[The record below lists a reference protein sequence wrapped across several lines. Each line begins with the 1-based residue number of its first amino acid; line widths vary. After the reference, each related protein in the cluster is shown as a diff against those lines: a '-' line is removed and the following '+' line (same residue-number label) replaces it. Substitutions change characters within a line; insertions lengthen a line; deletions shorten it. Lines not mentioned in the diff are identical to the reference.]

1 MAHGQGSL
9 ASDFPQGAATRTRA
23 YELATRACL
32 RSRSR
37 RKYPS
42 GMGERAYPV
51 AAPDCSDRRNV
62 YYLLAKTIVLLG
74 HRLLVHPHVEM
85 DPDIRT
91 VKRRGG
97 AVYLYCGLHKS
108 LWETSGVL
116 PPLFHAGLPVPYVG
130 MGDNLVKGRLFQNL
144 SRKIGAFPVR
154 RPSSRREVLE
164 SARKLR
170 DDILSFVAHGLDVMI
185 FPEGT
190 RKNIPAHAR
199 YGDFFPAVFDAL
211 IEYER
216 NKDAIRAAK
225 PELPPY
231 ETFIVPFN
239 VDYSRV
245 REAHE
250 MVGDEGGKP
259 RTLHVLDS
267 LSMLRSIGDTYL
279 SYGAPIRVADYLHL
293 GRKGLAALS
302 RKRCLALVKILPVN
316 VASRAILEF
325 EPGSDVSPT
334 AFGEALRRVLD
345 ALRPYADCFRGFRP
359 GDTQAEIVR
368 RAGQARVEFR
378 RLVPRDLRL
387 YRLYAGYIA
396 HYLEPEPAFVG

>member
-1 MAHGQGSL
+1 
-9 ASDFPQGAATRTRA
+9 
-23 YELATRACL
+23 
-32 RSRSR
+32 
-37 RKYPS
+37 
-42 GMGERAYPV
+42 MGERAYPV

-62 YYLLAKTIVLLG
+62 YYLFAKTVVLLG
-74 HRLLVHPHVEM
+74 QHLLVRPHLEM
-85 DPDIRT
+85 DPEILT
-91 VKRRGG
+91 LKRRGG

-190 RKNIPAHAR
+190 RRNIPTHAR
-199 YGDFFPAVFDAL
+199 YGDFFPAVFEAL
-211 IEYER
+211 IEYETNR
-216 NKDAIRAAK
+216 DAIRAGH
-225 PELPPY
+225 PELPAY

-267 LSMLRSIGDTYL
+267 LSMLRGIGDTYL
-279 SYGAPIRVADYLHL
+279 SYGAPIRVADHLHL

-302 RKRCLALVKILPVN
+302 RMRCLELVKILPVN
-316 VASRAILEF
+316 VASRAILEL
-325 EPGSDVSPT
+325 EPGSEVSPT
-334 AFGEALRRVLD
+334 ALGETLRRVLD
-345 ALRPYADCFRGFRP
+345 ALRPYADRFRGFRP
-359 GDTQAEIVR
+359 GDSHAEILR
-368 RAGQARVEFR
+368 RARQARVDFR
-378 RLVPRDLRL
+378 GLVAPDLRL

-396 HYLEPEPAFVG
+396 HYLQPDPAMAG